1 MGIKNLLKYSV
12 RFLFLNFT
20 ISFSIILFFDKYIFI
35 NEAHKFQIYLNL
47 IEDWSRFFNYIPESW
62 ITVDGILVLLVTIF
76 LILLFATKFY
86 TYVNELDFTYENK
99 YFDDYLIL
107 YLLWNSFLFSMLYVL
122 RFEGLSR
129 LNLILF
135 TFIVP
140 FILILFRNSELLS
153 IILGRSVTKEN
164 YISFNLDEHSNF
176 KNLRVVSYR
185 NEKRSI
191 SCSENTLTK
200 NVQVETENLNKI
212 LNLNLIILRIK
223 KLKKIETKLEKYL
236 IDLNKKILIISDNE
250 LNFHR
255 NFIYRVV
262 KVENQFIY
270 YFNNDIQYGAK
281 YILKRI
287 FDISITTI
295 LLLILFPLLIF
306 LALKITLNDSFP
318 ILVKQSRVGL
328 HGKQFKMYKF
338 RTMYRN
344 SHEKRIDLQELNSKS
359 GPLFKI
365 ESDPRVIKK
374 LLFLRKYSLDELPQ
388 LLNVLKGDM
397 SLVGPRPLFEEDTSY
412 FDNNYMRRLNVLP
425 GMTGLL
431 QINERNTSDF
441 EIWYKYDIEY
451 IENWSLLLDF
461 KILIKTFKAIKNK
474 NSGV

>member
-328 HGKQFKMYKF
+328 HGKQ
-338 RTMYRN
+338 
-344 SHEKRIDLQELNSKS
+344 
-359 GPLFKI
+359 
-365 ESDPRVIKK
+365 
-374 LLFLRKYSLDELPQ
+374 
-388 LLNVLKGDM
+388 
-397 SLVGPRPLFEEDTSY
+397 
-412 FDNNYMRRLNVLP
+412 
-425 GMTGLL
+425 
-431 QINERNTSDF
+431 
-441 EIWYKYDIEY
+441 
-451 IENWSLLLDF
+451 
-461 KILIKTFKAIKNK
+461 
-474 NSGV
+474 